1 VPRPRWPA
9 RPQARRAPRRRQKP
23 HQNPHKANPQ
33 KSHRSPKKRPR
44 LPPPQKKTPKK
55 ERGDYTF
62 PEDVEVDLAVWLH
75 QHPHLWDTTDEGY
88 RDLDLIRQTWDE
100 GADQF
105 NCTGE

>member
-1 VPRPRWPA
+1 MATKATGKKGAKKVTE
-9 RPQARRAPRRRQKP
+9 APPKP
-23 HQNPHKANPQ
+23 TQRKPTEVPQ
-33 KSHRSPKKRPR
+33 KSQEKAPSASPTKR
-44 LPPPQKKTPKK
+44 TPKK

-75 QHPHLWDTTDEGY
+75 QRPHLWDTTDEGY

-105 NCTGE
+105 NCTGEYLN